1 MNNPSFAIIWSS
13 VGLSVDLIVLFLIL
27 LPRSENA
34 LKEMMCN
41 LMSGY
46 SVLKLVS
53 LWKNDSMVGN
63 VQARGEFTKGW
74 NDCMEG
80 D

>member
-1 MNNPSFAIIWSS
+1 MNNPSFAIIWYS

-27 LPRSENA
+27 LPHSENA

-46 SVLKLVS
+46 SVWKLVS
-53 LWKNDSMVGN
+53 LWKNDS
-63 VQARGEFTKGW
+63 
-74 NDCMEG
+74 
-80 D
+80 

>member
-1 MNNPSFAIIWSS
+1 MNNPSFAIIWYS

-27 LPRSENA
+27 LPHSENA

-46 SVLKLVS
+46 SV
-53 LWKNDSMVGN
+53 
-63 VQARGEFTKGW
+63 
-74 NDCMEG
+74 
-80 D
+80 